1 MEANP
6 FLGVVLHSI
15 GGLMSAIFCL
25 PFRYVRHWAW
35 ESYWLVGG
43 VFSWAVTP
51 WIIAGLTVPNL
62 IGVFR
67 ESPTS
72 ALVGTFL
79 FGVLW
84 GIGGL
89 TFGLTVR
96 YLGFALGTA
105 MALGYCAAFGTLI
118 PPMFTGEFVKI
129 VKTPAGLG
137 VLAGV
142 AICLMGIV
150 LMGMAGARKESEVSV
165 AANTGSFGAF
175 NFWKGLAVAT
185 VCGIM
190 SACFAFAL
198 EAGKPIGEIA
208 AQHGTDKLWLNMPKY
223 IVLMAGGLTTN
234 LIWCV
239 GLNIK
244 NGTAADYLRRT
255 MVLPGTE
262 EVKVPVPMLTNY
274 LFAAA
279 AGTIWYFQF
288 FFYGMGESQMGR
300 YYFSSWSLHMS
311 SIIIFGTLVGIFL
324 AEWRGAG
331 QKTMQLMYTG
341 LSVLVGSMVV
351 IGLANYYANK
361 PETPAAETV
370 QVVVEQRMAS
380 GVSEEIGRD

>member
-6 FLGVVLHSI
+6 FLGVILHSI

-25 PFRYVRHWAW
+25 PYRYVRHWAW

-43 VFSWAVTP
+43 VFSWVITP
-51 WIIAGLTVPNL
+51 WIIATLTVPDL
-62 IGVFR
+62 LGVFR

-118 PPMFTGEFVKI
+118 PPMFNGEFGKI
-129 VKTPAGLG
+129 VSSSAGLG

-142 AICLMGIV
+142 AICLLGIV
-150 LMGMAGARKESEVSV
+150 MMGMAGHRKESEIS
-165 AANTGSFGAF
+165 ASANTGSFGAF
-175 NFWKGLAVAT
+175 NFWKGLTVAT

-208 AQHGTDKLWLNMPKY
+208 AAHGTGKLWLNMPKY
-223 IVLMAGGLTTN
+223 IVLMAGGLATN
-234 LIWCV
+234 LVWCV
-239 GLNIK
+239 GLNLK
-244 NGTAADYLRRT
+244 NGTSADYLRRST
-255 MVLPGTE
+255 TPVAGTGASE
-262 EVKVPVPMLTNY
+262 PVPMFANY

-288 FFYGMGESQMGR
+288 FFYGMGEAQMGR
-300 YYFSSWSLHMS
+300 YTFSSWSLHMS
-311 SIIIFGTLVGIFL
+311 SIIIFGTLVGIML
-324 AEWRGAG
+324 AEWKGAG
-331 QKTMQLMYTG
+331 KKTMQLMFLG

-351 IGLANYYANK
+351 IGLSNYYANK
-361 PETPAAETV
+361 PATTEAVDSDHAAKRPVT
-370 QVVVEQRMAS
+370 S
-380 GVSEEIGRD
+380 PG